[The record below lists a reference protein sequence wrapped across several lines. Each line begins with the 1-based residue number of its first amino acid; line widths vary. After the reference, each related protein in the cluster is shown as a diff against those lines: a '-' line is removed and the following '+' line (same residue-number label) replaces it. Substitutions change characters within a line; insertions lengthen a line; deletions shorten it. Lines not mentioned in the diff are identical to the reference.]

1 MKTVI
6 SETLVEWDDN
16 KNRINI
22 QKHGISFETAALV
35 FADEERIE
43 YYDKLHS
50 IDEDRYVVLGCVQG
64 ILYVVYTMRDEAA
77 RLISARM
84 QRQQKGRSI
93 MENETIVRTVI
104 HSGQQ
109 PTEAQIREIESAAS
123 KPVVPDEDAPE
134 LTLEQYAEMAAIA
147 RNRRSQKVKP
157 VIALR
162 ISPETLDKAKA
173 TGKGYTGFLSR
184 LLDNAINDPQLV
196 SKSL

>member
-1 MKTVI
+1 
-6 SETLVEWDDN
+6 
-16 KNRINI
+16 
-22 QKHGISFETAALV
+22 
-35 FADEERIE
+35 
-43 YYDKLHS
+43 
-50 IDEDRYVVLGCVQG
+50 
-64 ILYVVYTMRDEAA
+64 
-77 RLISARM
+77 
-84 QRQQKGRSI
+84 
-93 MENETIVRTVI
+93 MENEAIVRTVI
-104 HSGQQ
+104 HPGQQ
-109 PTEAQIREIESAAS
+109 PTEAQIHEIEAAAM